1 MTSAQGAEAGP
12 ALLVASGLRKDYPLG
27 GGWSRHVATVS
38 AVAGVDLRLDRGDAL
53 GVVGPTGCGKT
64 TLARL
69 LLRLVE
75 PSAGSVRFDGRELT
89 SMGRMELRRTRRR
102 MQMVFQDP
110 HDALNPRLE
119 VGELLAEP
127 LRVQGV
133 EDPDGRR
140 VAEAASR
147 VGLDHAVLR
156 VRPRELPVTIAQ
168 RVALARALVLG
179 PELIVLDEALAVL
192 DGRSREELSAVL
204 RELRHES
211 GLSVLA
217 VAHHPDALP
226 EVQEL
231 AVMFL
236 GVLVET
242 GPVEVLRARPAH
254 PFTAALMGTGPAPV
268 PADLPS
274 PVDPPSGCR
283 YRPRCLLAEPR
294 CAEQPPP
301 LRRIGDG
308 HLVACHRPLVPAAG

>member
-1 MTSAQGAEAGP
+1 M
-12 ALLVASGLRKDYPLG
+12 
-27 GGWSRHVATVS
+27 S
-38 AVAGVDLRLDRGDAL
+38 AVAGVDLRLDRGGAL

-75 PSAGSVRFDGRELT
+75 PSSGSIRFDGHELAA
-89 SMGRMELRRTRRR
+89 MGRAELRRTRRR

-110 HDALNPRLE
+110 YDALNPRLE

-127 LRVQGV
+127 LQVQGID
-133 EDPDGRR
+133 DPDGRR
-140 VAEAASR
+140 VGEVVER

-156 VRPRELPVTIAQ
+156 ARPRELPIGAAQ

-179 PELIVLDEALAVL
+179 PELVVLDEALALL
-192 DGRSREELSAVL
+192 DGGSREELVAVL
-204 RELRHES
+204 RDLQAES
-211 GLSVLA
+211 DLSVVA
-217 VAHHPDALP
+217 VAHHHDALP
-226 EVQEL
+226 EVQDL

-242 GPVEVLRARPAH
+242 GPLERLRAGPAH
-254 PFTAALMGTGPAPV
+254 PFTAGLMGVGHDPV
-268 PADLPS
+268 PADVPS

-283 YRPRCLLAEPR
+283 YRTRCALAERR

-301 LRRIGDG
+301 LRPVGDG
-308 HLVACHRPLVPAAG
+308 HVVACHRPLVPADG

>member
-1 MTSAQGAEAGP
+1 MTS
-12 ALLVASGLRKDYPLG
+12 ALLVANGLRKDYPLV
-27 GGWSRHVATVS
+27 GGWRRHVATVS
-38 AVAGVDLRLDRGDAL
+38 AVAGVDLRLDRGDAV

-75 PSAGSVRFDGRELT
+75 PSAGSVHFDGHELT
-89 SMGRMELRRTRRR
+89 SMGRVELRRTRRR

-110 HDALNPRLE
+110 YDALNPRLE

-127 LRVQGV
+127 LRVQGL
-133 EDPDGRR
+133 EDPGGRR
-140 VAEAASR
+140 VGEVASR
-147 VGLDHAVLR
+147 VGLDRAVFR
-156 VRPRELPVTIAQ
+156 ARPGELPVATAQ

-179 PELIVLDEALAVL
+179 PELIVLDESLAVL
-192 DGRSREELSAVL
+192 DDRSREELSAVL
-204 RELRHES
+204 REVRHES

-217 VAHHPDALP
+217 VAHHPDAMP
-226 EVQEL
+226 EVREL

-254 PFTAALMGTGPAPV
+254 PFTAALMGVGHAPV
-268 PADLPS
+268 PAVLPS

-283 YRPRCLLAEPR
+283 YRPRCALADRR
-294 CAEQPPP
+294 CAEQAPA
-301 LRRIGDG
+301 LRHAGEG
-308 HLVACHRPLVPAAG
+308 HLVACHRPLVPTAG